1 MKKILTIVLSAVIV
15 ASIAIGGTLAFLTAQ
30 TSALENVFQFDGIAI
45 GLNEYS
51 TYNAQDNTGTAY
63 PTETQTVIPGTTVN
77 KIPVVTVNEKS
88 TACYVYVKVDNALN
102 GTVANSTS
110 LDIDT
115 ANWIPLASPNHTNI
129 YRYKD
134 VVTKSDT
141 DTALPPVFTKVT
153 FSGEYITM
161 ENIASLNDKK
171 VTVQAF
177 AHQSGG
183 NDDNGDPLT
192 VATIDSY
199 ADAFFYPA
207 P

>member
-15 ASIAIGGTLAFLTAQ
+15 ASIAIGGTLAFLTAN

-45 GLNEYS
+45 GLQEYS
-51 TYNAQDNTGTAY
+51 AYDSQTNTGTAY
-63 PTETQTVIPGTTVN
+63 PTETQTVSPGTSVN
-77 KIPVVTVNEKS
+77 KIPVVTVNANS

-102 GTVANSTS
+102 TTVANSTS

-115 ANWIPLASPNHTNI
+115 ANWVALASPNHTNI

-134 VVTKSDT
+134 PVAKSSTDVV
-141 DTALPPVFTKVT
+141 LPPVFTKVN
-153 FSGEYITM
+153 FSGENITM
-161 ENIASLNDKK
+161 ENIASLNGKT

-177 AHQSGG
+177 AHQTG
-183 NDDNGDPLT
+183 NDENGDPLT
-192 VATIDSY
+192 VADIDNY
-199 ADAFFYPA
+199 ANGFFYPA

>member
-30 TSALENVFQFDGIAI
+30 TGALENVFRFDGIGIA
-45 GLNEYS
+45 LSEYS
-51 TYNAQDNTGTAY
+51 QYDPQTNTGTAY
-63 PTETQTVIPGTTVN
+63 PTDTQTVIPGTSVD
-77 KIPVVTVNEKS
+77 KIPVVSVNANS
-88 TACYVYVKVDNALN
+88 TACYVYVKVDNTLN
-102 GTVANSTS
+102 ATVEDSAS

-115 ANWIPLASPNHTNI
+115 ANWEPLASPNHTNI
-129 YRYKD
+129 YRYKA
-134 VVTKSDT
+134 VVPKSAT
-141 DTALPPVFTKVT
+141 DTALPSVFTKLT
-153 FSGEYITM
+153 FSGENITM

-183 NDDNGDPLT
+183 NDDNGDPVTL
-192 VATIDSY
+192 ATIDSY